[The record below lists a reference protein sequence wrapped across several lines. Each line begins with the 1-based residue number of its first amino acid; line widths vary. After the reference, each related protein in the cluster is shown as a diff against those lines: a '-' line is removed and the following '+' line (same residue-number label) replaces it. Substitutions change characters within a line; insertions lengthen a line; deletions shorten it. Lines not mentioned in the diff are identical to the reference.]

1 MNSEQIRKFFA
12 DYQVTLKRVEQ
23 LEAAMRIKS
32 DWDTWCA
39 ALRERAEFFRTEYAH
54 MNALM
59 RSVMPEFAKEEP
71 ALDDD
76 AWKQLQISMMDFYR
90 ADTHDLALLME
101 LAKILQKHYGH
112 SNNLAAMTDVDLTL
126 AYTNLEFSRI
136 LREPYGT
143 RARDYYRKIS
153 VLSRNFGAIKEHSV
167 HQAIVISYANL
178 VMSCCVL

>member
-12 DYQVTLKRVEQ
+12 DYQVVLKRVEQ

-76 AWKQLQISMMDFYR
+76 ITSQCDFDCETGRRTADECWKEIHTF
-90 ADTHDLALLME
+90 
-101 LAKILQKHYGH
+101 
-112 SNNLAAMTDVDLTL
+112 
-126 AYTNLEFSRI
+126 F
-136 LREPYGT
+136 
-143 RARDYYRKIS
+143 RK
-153 VLSRNFGAIKEHSV
+153 
-167 HQAIVISYANL
+167 
-178 VMSCCVL
+178 

>member
-12 DYQVTLKRVEQ
+12 DYQVVLKRVEQ

-39 ALRERAEFFRTEYAH
+39 ALRERAEFFRTEYAR
-54 MNALM
+54 MNATM
-59 RSVMPEFAKEEP
+59 RSVTQEFAKEEP
-71 ALDDD
+71 NLDDD
-76 AWKQLQISMMDFYR
+76 AWKQLQISMMEFYC

-153 VLSRNFGAIKEHSV
+153 VLSLILKDRYFYYEK
-167 HQAIVISYANL
+167 
-178 VMSCCVL
+178 

>member
-12 DYQVTLKRVEQ
+12 DYQVVLKRVEQ

-76 AWKQLQISMMDFYR
+76 AWKQLQISRRYARLGAPDGTCK
-90 ADTHDLALLME
+90 DSPEALWTQQQPCRDDRCGSDIGVH
-101 LAKILQKHYGH
+101 KSGILPHP
-112 SNNLAAMTDVDLTL
+112 A
-126 AYTNLEFSRI
+126 
-136 LREPYGT
+136 
-143 RARDYYRKIS
+143 
-153 VLSRNFGAIKEHSV
+153 
-167 HQAIVISYANL
+167 
-178 VMSCCVL
+178 